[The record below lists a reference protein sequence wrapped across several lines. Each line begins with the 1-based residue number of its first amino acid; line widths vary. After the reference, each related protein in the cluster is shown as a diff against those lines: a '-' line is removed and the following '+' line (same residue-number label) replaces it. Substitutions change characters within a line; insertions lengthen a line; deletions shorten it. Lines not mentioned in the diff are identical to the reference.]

1 MKQKSPSV
9 LPHRPE
15 IVQIPERNMH
25 YYFVKCGMV
34 LGQRRQ
40 LHLQSGELYSASEGL
55 RSAILDTTR
64 HIAVFFLSFINRFSL
79 FDTNEIC
86 TAVVSH

>member
-34 LGQRRQ
+34 LGQRMQ
-40 LHLQSGELYSASEGL
+40 LHLQSGELFFSSEGFYL
-55 RSAILDTTR
+55 VRSAFLDTTM
-64 HIAVFFLSFINRFSL
+64 HIYLFFFLLSFINRFPL
-79 FDTNEIC
+79 FEAN
-86 TAVVSH
+86 

>member
-40 LHLQSGELYSASEGL
+40 LHLQSGELYL
-55 RSAILDTTR
+55 FHLVRSAFLDNTM
-64 HIAVFFLSFINRFSL
+64 HISLFFLSFINTFPL
-79 FDTNEIC
+79 FETNEIC
-86 TAVVSH
+86 TVVVSH